1 MFSLLKKELWTREL
15 TAWYFYDFANSFMF
29 INMTIYFS
37 QWIVVDKGL
46 TDLWYSLPVVI
57 ATIFL
62 IFATTY
68 FGSVADRKGNHFKIF
83 YYSTLG
89 IFLSLGAII
98 IVGRLAPGLSGPI
111 LALILF
117 AAYQFFYQLALVPYS
132 AFIKYISSYDVYGKV
147 SGIGFGFSQLGHI
160 AGLLLTLPIT
170 KGIITTF
177 GTDRLSPLIP
187 ALIAAIIFFL
197 PSYFAFRRKYFAPV
211 ASTEKISVLKSVWH
225 NLKESRNYPG
235 AFPLLLS
242 FYFFSDGI
250 LTLSLYSAI
259 YMEKVFQVD
268 DPFKVK
274 IALYIT
280 IGFAIGAFLGGV
292 IADRFKHKPI
302 LIGSLILCGL
312 SILAIA
318 LISNQALL
326 VPLYLI
332 LGFTMGTTFAS
343 SRSYFASLIPKEKSG
358 TLFGLYVFAERFASI
373 LGPLVWGIIIFAL
386 RGYLPLNY
394 RAAAFVMGLFVLL
407 ALIPLVYK
415 RRPAIQAVNSQVHD

>member
-1 MFSLLKKELWTREL
+1 MLSLFKKELWTKEL
-15 TAWYFYDFANSFMF
+15 TAWYLYDFANSFMF
-29 INMTIYFS
+29 INMTLYFS
-37 QWIVVDKGL
+37 QWVVVDKGL
-46 TDLWYSLPVVI
+46 TDFWYSLPVVV

-62 IFATTY
+62 ILATTY
-68 FGSVADRKGNHFKIF
+68 FGSIADRKGNHFKIF

-89 IFLSLGAII
+89 IFISLAAII
-98 IVGRLAPGLSGPI
+98 AVGRLLPGLAGPI

-117 AAYQFFYQLALVPYS
+117 AIYQFFYQLALVPYS
-132 AFIKYISSYDVYGKV
+132 SFIKYISTEDIYGKV
-147 SGIGFGFSQLGHI
+147 SGIGFGFSQFGHI

-170 KGIITTF
+170 KGIITEF

-187 ALIAAIIFFL
+187 ALIAAIVFFL
-197 PSYFAFRRKYFAPV
+197 PSYFAFRKKHFAPV
-211 ASTEKISVLKSVWH
+211 ESTEKISWWRSTWD
-225 NLKESRNYPG
+225 NLKESRRYPG

-280 IGFAIGAFLGGV
+280 IGFAIGAFLGGA

-318 LISNQALL
+318 LISNQSLL

-343 SRSYFASLIPKEKSG
+343 SRSYYASLIPKERSG
-358 TLFGLYVFAERFASI
+358 ALFGLYVFAERFASI
-373 LGPLVWGIIIFAL
+373 LGPLVWGVTIFVL
-386 RGYLPLNY
+386 KDYVPINY
-394 RAAAFVMGLFVLL
+394 RTAAFMMGLFVLL

-415 RRPAIQAVNSQVHD
+415 RRPALQTISPPVK